1 MRQLAASKATSPGAD
16 PGIFDWWVLV
26 QRGLSANTGRHWPG
40 KYFFA
45 SRGEQII
52 GGHQKTIKIFEQTSG
67 LIGGGPDPLVP
78 PPGSTTV
85 VSLLISILSTVSS
98 FIFKF
103 VPDQQ
108 AQNNCVKL

>member
-26 QRGLSANTGRHWPG
+26 QRGLSANTGRHWRG

-67 LIGGGPDPLVP
+67 LIGAGGSGP
-78 PPGSTTV
+78 PSPSPWIHYC
-85 VSLLISILSTVSS
+85 SLPTH
-98 FIFKF
+98 
-103 VPDQQ
+103 
-108 AQNNCVKL
+108 